1 MVTSKHRA
9 CLWVLLGQITLIPQA
24 QGFYI
29 PGLAPV
35 SYQQNATV
43 PLTVNVLSP
52 FVKSSQR
59 VQSVLTYDFYDKR
72 FHFCQ
77 PKTIV
82 RQDEN
87 LGAMLFGDRIQ
98 NSAFTLEMAK
108 NASCAKLCDAKI
120 PSNDAKFI
128 NDLISESYGLDWQID
143 GLPVKHKDEDK
154 ENDLHSVGF
163 PLGIDRNGIPLFHNH
178 YDITI
183 EYNQHDKL
191 FQVLGAI
198 VTPSSKNSLQNNKF
212 NCDTTDTLSLKDAAS
227 NEVAFSYSVTWIPNT
242 GNWATRWDVFLT
254 IQNPSFHWYSLA
266 YSIGIVLVLTGV
278 LAAILFR
285 ILNRDIARY
294 NQIDLQD
301 DIQEDFG
308 WKLVHGDVF
317 RPPTHLMLLSVLTG
331 SGLQLFGMLFTTLA
345 FAGLGFFS
353 PSYRGSFVT
362 ALVVLFMLFGVVSGF
377 TSARL
382 YKMFGGDNWKSNII
396 ITATLVP
403 GTLFTIFIVIN
414 FFLVAT
420 SSSASVPFG
429 TIFSMILL
437 WFLLSTP
444 LSFVGSY
451 YGLKKSKITHPVRTN
466 QIPRQVPDQPLS
478 MHPFASVMMAGIL
491 PFAAIYNE
499 LSFIMDSLWFHQ
511 IYYLFGFLFVI
522 FLEFGFYL
530 LGVDYSSLLLASLLR
545 KLPLVVALFLCR
557 RLNIHL
563 HFLVLNSLLLQ
574 PPRSQ
579 VYLHHHLFWVE
590 FHHFPALLLDYR

>member
-1 MVTSKHRA
+1 M
-9 CLWVLLGQITLIPQA
+9 I
-24 QGFYI
+24 
-29 PGLAPV
+29 
-35 SYQQNATV
+35 
-43 PLTVNVLSP
+43 
-52 FVKSSQR
+52 
-59 VQSVLTYDFYDKR
+59 
-72 FHFCQ
+72 
-77 PKTIV
+77 
-82 RQDEN
+82 
-87 LGAMLFGDRIQ
+87 
-98 NSAFTLEMAK
+98 FT
-108 NASCAKLCDAKI
+108 
-120 PSNDAKFI
+120 
-128 NDLISESYGLDWQID
+128 Q
-143 GLPVKHKDEDK
+143 
-154 ENDLHSVGF
+154 
-163 PLGIDRNGIPLFHNH
+163 LGIDRNGIPLFHNH

-198 VTPSSKNSLQNNKF
+198 VTPSSKNSFQNNKF
-212 NCDTTDTLSLKDAAS
+212 NCDTTDTLSLKGATS

-522 FLEFGFYL
+522 FLSLVFICSELTILLCYLHLCSENYHWWWRSFFVAGSTSIYIFLYSILYYFSRLDLKFTSTIIYFGWSFIT
-530 LGVDYSSLLLASLLR
+530 SLLSFLITGSIGFILCLLFTR
-545 KLPLVVALFLCR
+545 K
-557 RLNIHL
+557 IYG
-563 HFLVLNSLLLQ
+563 SIKI
-574 PPRSQ
+574 
-579 VYLHHHLFWVE
+579 
-590 FHHFPALLLDYR
+590 D